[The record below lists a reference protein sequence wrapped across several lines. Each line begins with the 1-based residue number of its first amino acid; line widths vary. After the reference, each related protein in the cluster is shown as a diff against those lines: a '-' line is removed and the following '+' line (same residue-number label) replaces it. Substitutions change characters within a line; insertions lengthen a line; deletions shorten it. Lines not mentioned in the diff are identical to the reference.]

1 MKGKLLLL
9 FCLLTFQKI
18 FAQTI
23 SGRVTDSKKEAL
35 IGAVIQIDGTNKG
48 TTTDVEGKFKI
59 EHLQPGKYKLKISFT
74 GLKVE
79 SRQVVLDKSD
89 IVMNVAMLDDPKN
102 LDDVVVVGYGTQRR
116 REISGSI
123 VKIDGKQITDMPTQ
137 SFEGA
142 LQGKA
147 PGVQITTGSGV
158 AGSSSIVRIRGIAS
172 ISAGGD
178 PLYVVD
184 GIPITQ
190 NQFLG
195 GNSGGVNNNPLA
207 TINPQDIESIQ
218 VLKDASATG
227 IYGSRGSNGVILIT
241 TKRGSQKGFR
251 VDFTT
256 RVGISQAVA
265 KPNMLNSSQYLQLY
279 QEAYQN
285 DGGIGQAKLPGNI
298 SWADALK
305 TNTNWVDQTMGT
317 GVKQMY
323 SIGLSKGAERYNT
336 YFNISYDDNGS
347 YLLGNS
353 YSRLSTRFNGDFK
366 ISKELT
372 ASVSSSLSRGQ
383 NNRVDASWSG
393 GLGAAMSTALPIYP
407 VYNPDGSFFSNVYN
421 PVRFRELKNWRTLET
436 RTVNNFTLDY
446 RPSLVKGL
454 SVRGSGSYDY
464 MDLTD
469 DIYQPK
475 ALINSTHLGTAD
487 HNPTYVNNYNYNF
500 TAQYDWKVQTDHHF
514 NVMVGTESQHS
525 ITKGYTMQYTNATG
539 PYYNSMGGE
548 TVPGVQKDI
557 STQEWAFAS
566 YFGRA
571 NYSYLNKFYATVTGR
586 LDGSSRFGSN
596 NRYGF
601 FPSAS
606 VAYVLSEEKFLKNNK
621 YISFL
626 KIRGGY
632 GKTGNADLPN
642 YQWRG
647 TFNPPSVAG
656 TYNGAPLSTPSRLE
670 NPNLKW
676 ETSNTF
682 DAAIE
687 LGLFN
692 DRITMELGVYDKRTS
707 DVILNLT
714 VPSSYGFSNYWDN
727 VGAIKNQG
735 IEYSI
740 HSVNINKGKF
750 KWTSDFNIARNWNE
764 ITSIGAYSSD
774 AVSGGTND
782 TRVVVGQPVGTNY
795 LVRFSHIDKNNG
807 LPVYLDKN
815 GNETYTWDP
824 ANRVAV
830 GNVLPKAVGG
840 LTNTFSYKNFDLS
853 FLVVFSYGGN
863 IYNSSQKR
871 QNGVVTDWNM
881 TTDMFNRWQK
891 PGDDAMFP
899 RLTMNTFTYGSN
911 TPWINTTMFLY
922 DASYARLRNVTISY
936 NFNRSLISKI
946 KMQSA
951 KVSIILTNLLTIT
964 KYPGLDP
971 EIARDFENATD
982 RNMSPNITYLT
993 PPQERTYSIQLTV
1006 GF

>member
-1 MKGKLLLL
+1 MKEKLLLL
-9 FCLLTFQKI
+9 FCLFAFQEL
-18 FAQTI
+18 FSQTI
-23 SGRVTDSKKEAL
+23 TGRIYDSKKEPL
-35 IGAVIQIDGTNKG
+35 IGVVIQIDGTNKG
-48 TTTDVEGKFKI
+48 TTTDVDGKFKI
-59 EHLQPGKYKLKISFT
+59 ENLQPGKYKLKFSYT

-79 SRQVVLDKSD
+79 TRQVTIDKSD
-89 IVMNVAMLDDPKN
+89 VSLNISMLDDPKN

-123 VKIDGKQITDMPTQ
+123 VKIESKDITDMPTQ
-137 SFEGA
+137 SFEST

-190 NQFLG
+190 DQFLG
-195 GNSGGVNNNPLA
+195 GNSGGSNNNPLA
-207 TINPQDIESIQ
+207 SINPQEIESIQ
-218 VLKDASATG
+218 ILKDASATG
-227 IYGSRGSNGVILIT
+227 IYGSRGSNGVVLIT
-241 TKRGSQKGFR
+241 TKRGSKKGFR

-256 RVGISQAVA
+256 RFGISQAVA

-279 QEAYQN
+279 QEAWQN
-285 DGGIGQAKLPGNI
+285 DGGIGLAKLPGGMT
-298 SWADALK
+298 WADARK
-305 TNTNWVDQTMGT
+305 NNTNWVDQTMGT
-317 GVKQMY
+317 GIKQMY
-323 SIGLSKGAERYNT
+323 SVGISKGAEKYNV
-336 YFNISYDDNGS
+336 YFNLSYDDNGS

-353 YSRLSTRFNGDFK
+353 YDRLSTRLNADFK
-366 ISKELT
+366 ITKDLT
-372 ASVSSSLSRGQ
+372 ASFSSSLSRGQ
-383 NNRVDASWSG
+383 NNRIDAAWSG
-393 GLGAAMSTALPIYP
+393 GLGAAMSTTLPIYP
-407 VYNPDGSFFSNVYN
+407 VYNPDGSFFSSVYN
-421 PVRFRELKNWRTLET
+421 PVRFRELKKWRTLET
-436 RTVNNFTLDY
+436 RSINNFTLNY
-446 RPSLVKGL
+446 SPSQIKGL
-454 SVRGSGSYDY
+454 SVRGSISYDY
-464 MDLTD
+464 MNLSD
-469 DIYQPK
+469 DIYQPQ

-487 HNPTYVNNYNYNF
+487 HNPKDVNNYNYNF
-500 TAQYDWKVQTDHHF
+500 TTQYDWKVGTDNNF
-514 NVMVGTESQHS
+514 SAMIGTESQHS
-525 ITKGYTMQYTNATG
+525 ITTGTTQQWTNAIG
-539 PYYNSMGGE
+539 PYYTGMGSE
-548 TVPGVQKDI
+548 TVAGVRKENA
-557 STQEWAFAS
+557 SQEWAFAS

-571 NYSYLNKFYATVTGR
+571 NYSYLNKFFVTATGR
-586 LDGSSRFGSN
+586 VDGSSRFGSN

-601 FPSAS
+601 FPSGS
-606 VAYVLSEEKFLKNNK
+606 VGYVLSEEKFLKNNHS
-621 YISFL
+621 ISFL
-626 KIRGGY
+626 KVRAGY

-647 TFNPPSVAG
+647 TFNPPAVAG
-656 TYNGAPLSTPSRLE
+656 TYNGLPLLTPARLE

-682 DAAIE
+682 DAAVE

-692 DRITMELGVYDKRTS
+692 DRLTMELGVYDKRTS

-727 VGAIKNQG
+727 VGSIKNQG
-735 IEYSI
+735 IEFSL
-740 HSVNINKGKF
+740 HSVNINKGKLR
-750 KWTSDFNIARNWNE
+750 WTSDFNVARNWNE

-795 LVRFSHIDKNNG
+795 LVRFSHIDPSNG

-815 GNETYTWDP
+815 GNQTYTWDP

-830 GNVLPKAVGG
+830 GNILPKAVGG
-840 LTNTFSYKNFDLS
+840 LTNTFSYKNFDVS
-853 FLVVFSYGGN
+853 FLVIFSYGGN

-881 TTDMFNRWQK
+881 TTDMLDRWQK
-891 PGDDAMFP
+891 PGDNAMFP

-911 TPWINTTMFLY
+911 TPWINTTMYLY
-922 DASYARLRNVTISY
+922 DASYARLRNITFSY
-936 NFNRSLISKI
+936 NLNRSLISKW
-946 KMQSA
+946 KMQSCR
-951 KVSIILTNLLTIT
+951 VSVILTNLLTVT